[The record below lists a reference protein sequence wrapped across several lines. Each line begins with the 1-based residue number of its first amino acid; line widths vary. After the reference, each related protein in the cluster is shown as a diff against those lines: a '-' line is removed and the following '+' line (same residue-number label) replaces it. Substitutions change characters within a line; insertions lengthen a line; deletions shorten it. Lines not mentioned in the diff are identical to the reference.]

1 MDAPQHAPPIGD
13 HMHSPDWAQRAQDDT
28 DRGSAASDTT
38 AFYDARD
45 ATSSVATRDDLD
57 QWEDP
62 PEDQHPQQVRNVLA
76 CCTLHAY
83 RISASRPAGGVVTL
97 GQQRSPIAAAESG
110 LLRCSGTGRAC
121 SATVVH
127 SPAGQIRAIPTC
139 RSPWCSGGLHG
150 HDVFRLGC
158 TPCGSNAHGKGPAC
172 YEATASTAEGNL

>member
-1 MDAPQHAPPIGD
+1 MTPAGSLQRKRSSSGRATACTANRGPHAQPRLGAARP
-13 HMHSPDWAQRAQDDT
+13 QDDT

-83 RISASRPAGGVVTL
+83 RISTSRPAGGVVTL
-97 GQQRSPIAAAESG
+97 
-110 LLRCSGTGRAC
+110 
-121 SATVVH
+121 
-127 SPAGQIRAIPTC
+127 
-139 RSPWCSGGLHG
+139 
-150 HDVFRLGC
+150 
-158 TPCGSNAHGKGPAC
+158 
-172 YEATASTAEGNL
+172 